1 MNKAAGVVIAMFT
14 VGVGMMTLFGSVL
27 GAYAEAATLALVG
40 VGLFAGSSVLGGSS
54 GKVAVPSTGVAKE
67 A

>member
-1 MNKAAGVVIAMFT
+1 MSKAAGAVIAMFT
-14 VGVGMMTLFGSVL
+14 VGAVGMTLLGSVM

-40 VGLFAGSSVLGGSS
+40 VGLFAGSSLVGS
-54 GKVAVPSTGVAKE
+54 GKETAPAGIAKE